1 MIRKILIALA
11 LLTFGWAIASEA
23 SAQAHWRNYGA
34 DPAYASKEAAKADAA
49 AVFRRAGWPPEAI
62 TAMVNEMRSTPAERI
77 TLRNGDRLDFMR
89 TGPSGLWRN
98 VLVDFVSHGRGVEVI
113 VHADRWQVTVD
124 GVQYEAIIPDVCNNL
139 AGRRKPPPVIDC
151 VYHDVEVRE
160 ESTLIWARYDTATDK
175 CFAYRSVDR
184 VFQPDSAGDR
194 WNPIEPGCIGRPCDL
209 TQVNQALGRQNV
221 SQGELRLQPGRYQVR
236 LQRNEF
242 MIYCEKIVNGTSVLS
257 SFATGVRWQQDY
269 RQVGSQWHARIY
281 YESNQLRADGKEL
294 NAPGGLALWAS
305 NVQDEA
311 LMRGLARSVSG
322 AH

>member
-1 MIRKILIALA
+1 MIRNILIALA
-11 LLTFGWAIASEA
+11 LLTFGWAIAGDA
-23 SAQAHWRNYGA
+23 TAQARWQHYGA

-62 TAMVNEMRSTPAERI
+62 TAMVAKMASTPAERI

-89 TGPSGLWRN
+89 SGSSGLWRN

-124 GVQYEAIIPDVCNNL
+124 NVLYEAIIPDVCNNL
-139 AGRRKPPPVIDC
+139 GGRRKPPPEIDC
-151 VYHDVEVRE
+151 VYHDIEVRE
-160 ESTLIWARYDTATDK
+160 EAMLIWARYDSAGDE

-184 VFQPDSAGDR
+184 VYQPDSPDAQ
-194 WNPIEPGCIGRPCDL
+194 WIPIEPGCIGRPCDL
-209 TQVNQALGRQNV
+209 TQVNRALGRQNV
-221 SQGELRLQPGRYQVR
+221 SQGQLQLEPGNYQVR
-236 LQRNEF
+236 VRRNEF
-242 MIYCEKIVNGTSVLS
+242 MAYCEKVVNGTTVLS

-269 RQVGSQWHARIY
+269 RQIGSQWHARIY
-281 YESNQLRADGKEL
+281 YESGQLQADGKEL

-305 NVQDEA
+305 NARDEA
-311 LMRGLARSVSG
+311 LMRGLAYSVSG